1 MVTRLPA
8 DTPPPILGQHAPGS
22 GEIPTDSLIVDDTG
36 RLDGTLGAAETD
48 AALVEVARTCLLA
61 GTSRTVELAGVQLFI
76 EAYPARPRLV
86 VVGAVEIARNLVRL
100 ASELGYET
108 VVIDGRA
115 SFLTDARFPDA
126 DRLVLGWPDEAAEEI
141 ALGSADAVAILTHDV
156 KFDEPAIIAALA
168 RGCRYVGA
176 VGSRRPRLS
185 VGPVCWRR
193 ACHRRTWTGSTGPS
207 VWTWAGGCRPRPPS
221 RSWPRSWPSAGWRG
235 PPDAGPR
242 PRTGGVSLVR
252 VVAVVL
258 AAGSSSRFGSPKL
271 LAPLDGRPILQH
283 ALDAL
288 AAADVDD
295 VAVVLGDEQAAVET
309 AIAWRG
315 ERRVVNER
323 PGDGL
328 SSSLRVGLDAAAEDP
343 SAEAVLVV
351 LGDQPS
357 LQPGVIRTVLGA
369 AEASLALFVRA
380 RHAAD
385 GVPNP
390 VLVRRAAW
398 AMAAGLAGD
407 RGLGPL
413 LAARPELVLEV
424 AVEGASPDVDTP
436 DDLAALQSRE
446 AVR

>member
-1 MVTRLPA
+1 
-8 DTPPPILGQHAPGS
+8 
-22 GEIPTDSLIVDDTG
+22 
-36 RLDGTLGAAETD
+36 
-48 AALVEVARTCLLA
+48 
-61 GTSRTVELAGVQLFI
+61 
-76 EAYPARPRLV
+76 
-86 VVGAVEIARNLVRL
+86 
-100 ASELGYET
+100 
-108 VVIDGRA
+108 
-115 SFLTDARFPDA
+115 
-126 DRLVLGWPDEAAEEI
+126 
-141 ALGSADAVAILTHDV
+141 
-156 KFDEPAIIAALA
+156 
-168 RGCRYVGA
+168 
-176 VGSRRPRLS
+176 
-185 VGPVCWRR
+185 
-193 ACHRRTWTGSTGPS
+193 
-207 VWTWAGGCRPRPPS
+207 
-221 RSWPRSWPSAGWRG
+221 
-235 PPDAGPR
+235 
-242 PRTGGVSLVR
+242 VR

-271 LAPLDGRPILQH
+271 LAPLDGKPILQH

-288 AAADVDD
+288 AAAGVDD
-295 VAVVLGDEQAAVET
+295 VAVVLGDEQAAVEA

-357 LQPGVIRTVLGA
+357 LRPGVIRAVLGA
-369 AEASLALFVRA
+369 AEASQSLFVRA

-390 VLVRRAAW
+390 VLVRRAGW
-398 AMAAGLAGD
+398 AMAAGLTGD